1 MIVSE
6 EINNAIKKNNSDML
20 LFGFVV
26 GATLNDKIS
35 VAGAIIKYKSKFK
48 IKTKNSTL
56 ERRYFFL
63 ASNYLSNLT

>member
-35 VAGAIIKYKSKFK
+35 VAGAII
-48 IKTKNSTL
+48 
-56 ERRYFFL
+56 
-63 ASNYLSNLT
+63 